1 MIVKFSLLRR
11 SHIPDDRPRFLV
23 AYNHGVIQ
31 LMRHENDSNPV
42 IIKIPNMIISKARWS
57 SDGSM
62 LAICGLQ
69 TDLEDE
75 KCMIHFITAYGEP
88 LRNLLIPGQTIT
100 DISWEGDGLRLCAA
114 VDSHLFFANIR
125 LDYKV
130 KKRKNIYY
138 KLFQLN

>member
-1 MIVKFSLLRR
+1 
-11 SHIPDDRPRFLV
+11 
-23 AYNHGVIQ
+23 
-31 LMRHENDSNPV
+31 MRHENDSNPV

-62 LAICGLQ
+62 IAICGLQ

-88 LRNLLIPGQTIT
+88 LRNLLVPGQAIT

-125 LDYKV
+125 LDYKWAYCGHTV
-130 KKRKNIYY
+130 IYSY
-138 KLFQLN
+138 ERMESKEHCVIFSNKT